1 MKMLTVTGIRR
12 ASCHLL
18 MAFAMPVY
26 AQNATFVA
34 TVDRSPVGLGEQFTL
49 SLTLSG
55 SALGGGKN
63 LQLPDLSK
71 FRVMSGPNQSTSM
84 QIINGAVSSSATY
97 SFVLQPKEIGT
108 FTIGPASIEE
118 GGTVQKTQPIS
129 VQVVKGDPRANTPS
143 TPTEQTVQLGDN
155 LFLRAV
161 VDRSHVMQGE
171 QINLAFKLYTRVSVV
186 NYAVSKNPGMTGFW
200 NEDTETPKNITL
212 TTETINGKP
221 YRVGLIKRVA
231 LFPTQSGVLDIGP
244 MEVQATVQMPYGR
257 SNDPFESFFRDPF
270 GRNTTYNVSS
280 EAIKIKVDPLP
291 SGAPADFKGAVGQFA
306 MSVAADRKTTR
317 TNEPVT
323 LKVTLSGTGNVK
335 LLEGPSIELPADFEQ
350 YTPKF
355 SESINRQN
363 NRINGS
369 KTFEYLLIPRYPGL
383 KVIKPVTMSYFDL
396 VKKEYVRLRSP
407 QIELNVEQGTATA
420 APTISGVARED
431 VRMLS
436 QDIRFIKLTTTS
448 FMRPGER
455 PFAGP
460 FFIVMVLLPLAGL
473 AGVFVY
479 ARQRQ
484 VVMMDQAGYRYR
496 KAMKVAQKGLKEAEY
511 LLKEKAGKDGG
522 PSSKQRLRFYSEISH
537 AFARYLSD
545 KLNLPQAEFS
555 LESASAALRE
565 RGAEGN
571 LVQAM
576 CGVLEVCDMARF
588 APTSME
594 LASMQRTY
602 DEARRVIV
610 ELERTLKTR

>member
-12 ASCHLL
+12 ATGHLL
-18 MAFAMPVY
+18 MAVAMPVY

-143 TPTEQTVQLGDN
+143 PPADQTVQLGDN

-306 MSVAADRKTTR
+306 MSVAVDRKTTR

-420 APTISGVARED
+420 SPTISGVARED

>member
-1 MKMLTVTGIRR
+1 MKVLTVTGIRL
-12 ASCHLL
+12 AAAHVL
-18 MAFAMPVY
+18 MAVALPVY
-26 AQNATFVA
+26 AQNARFEA

-55 SALGGGKN
+55 STLGGGKN
-63 LQLPDLSK
+63 LQLPDLNK

-84 QIINGAVSSSATY
+84 QIINGAVSSAATY
-97 SFVLQPKEIGT
+97 SVVLQPKEIGT

-118 GGTVQKTQPIS
+118 GGTVHKTQPIS
-129 VQVVKGDPRANTPS
+129 VDVVKGSPKANAP
-143 TPTEQTVQLGDN
+143 PVPADQTVQLGDN

-186 NYAVSKNPGMTGFW
+186 NYAVSKNPAMTGFW
-200 NEDTETPKNITL
+200 SEDTETPKNITL
-212 TTETINGKP
+212 TTEAVNGKS

-244 MEVQATVQMPYGR
+244 MEVQTTVQMPYGR

-280 EAIKIKVDPLP
+280 EGQKIKVDPLP
-291 SGAPADFKGAVGQFA
+291 PGAPPDFKGAVGQFA
-306 MSVAADRKTTR
+306 MSVVVDKKTTR

-350 YTPKF
+350 YSPKF

-407 QIELNVEQGTATA
+407 QIELNVEQGTAVA
-420 APTISGVARED
+420 PPTIAGVARED

-436 QDIRFIKLTTTS
+436 QDIRFIKLTNTS
-448 FMRPGER
+448 FTRIGER
-455 PFAGP
+455 PYASP

-473 AGVFVY
+473 AGAFVY
-479 ARQRQ
+479 VRQRQ

-537 AFARYLSD
+537 AFAKYLSD

-555 LESASAALRE
+555 LESASAALHDR
-565 RGAEGN
+565 RADGG

-576 CGVLEVCDMARF
+576 RGVLEVCDMARF

-594 LASMQRTY
+594 LATMQRTY

>member
-12 ASCHLL
+12 AAGHLL
-18 MAFAMPVY
+18 MAVALPVY

-55 SALGGGKN
+55 SAPGGGKN

-118 GGTVQKTQPIS
+118 GGTVHKTQPIS

-143 TPTEQTVQLGDN
+143 TPTDQTVQLGDN

-212 TTETINGKP
+212 TTETINGKS

-231 LFPTQSGVLDIGP
+231 LFPTQAGVLDIGP

-280 EAIKIKVDPLP
+280 EALRIKVDPLP

-306 MSVAADRKTTR
+306 MSVAVDRKTTR

-420 APTISGVARED
+420 SPTISGVARED

-436 QDIRFIKLTTTS
+436 QDIRFIKLTNTS
-448 FMRPGER
+448 FMRSGER

-565 RGAEGN
+565 RGAEEKS
-571 LVQAM
+571 VQAM
-576 CGVLEVCDMARF
+576 RGVLEVCDMARF

>member
-1 MKMLTVTGIRR
+1 MKVLTVTGIRL
-12 ASCHLL
+12 AAAHVL
-18 MAFAMPVY
+18 MAVTLPVY
-26 AQNATFVA
+26 AQNATFEA

-55 SALGGGKN
+55 STLGGGKN

-84 QIINGAVSSSATY
+84 QIINGAVSSAATY
-97 SFVLQPKEIGT
+97 NFVLQPKEAGT

-118 GGTVQKTQPIS
+118 GGTVHKTRPIA
-129 VQVVKGDPRANTPS
+129 VEVVKSSAKANAPS
-143 TPTEQTVQLGDN
+143 APADQTVQLGDN

-186 NYAVSKNPGMTGFW
+186 NYAVSKNPAMTGFW
-200 NEDTETPKNITL
+200 SEDTETPKNITL
-212 TTETINGKP
+212 TTETVNGKS

-231 LFPTQSGVLDIGP
+231 LFPTQSGMLDIGA
-244 MEVQATVQMPYGR
+244 MEVQTTVQMPYGR

-280 EAIKIKVDPLP
+280 EGQKIRVDPLP
-291 SGAPADFKGAVGQFA
+291 PGAPPDFKGAVGQFA
-306 MSVAADRKTTR
+306 MSVAVDKKTTR

-335 LLEGPSIELPADFEQ
+335 LLEGPSIDLPADFEQ
-350 YTPKF
+350 YSPKF

-407 QIELNVEQGTATA
+407 QIELNVEQGTAVA
-420 APTISGVARED
+420 SPTIAGVARED

-436 QDIRFIKLTTTS
+436 QDIRFIKLTNAS
-448 FMRPGER
+448 FTRVGER
-455 PFAGP
+455 PYASRDGSSSPCRTCGGVCVCPSAPGGDDGP
-460 FFIVMVLLPLAGL
+460 GGLPLPE
-473 AGVFVY
+473 
-479 ARQRQ
+479 
-484 VVMMDQAGYRYR
+484 GY
-496 KAMKVAQKGLKEAEY
+496 
-511 LLKEKAGKDGG
+511 
-522 PSSKQRLRFYSEISH
+522 
-537 AFARYLSD
+537 
-545 KLNLPQAEFS
+545 
-555 LESASAALRE
+555 ES
-565 RGAEGN
+565 GAEG
-571 LVQAM
+571 AERG
-576 CGVLEVCDMARF
+576 GVSTEGESRQRRRSVVEA
-588 APTSME
+588 TSPVLLRDLPCLCE
-594 LASMQRTY
+594 IS
-602 DEARRVIV
+602 
-610 ELERTLKTR
+610 ER

>member
-1 MKMLTVTGIRR
+1 MNMLTITGIRR
-12 ASCHLL
+12 AAAQVL
-18 MAFAMPVY
+18 MAIALPVY
-26 AQNATFVA
+26 AQNASFVA

-84 QIINGAVSSSATY
+84 QIINGAVSSSVTY
-97 SFVLQPKEIGT
+97 SFALQPKEIGT

-129 VQVVKGDPRANTPS
+129 VQVVKGDPRANAPS
-143 TPTEQTVQLGDN
+143 APADQTVQLGDN

-186 NYAVSKNPGMTGFW
+186 NYAVSKNPAMTGFW
-200 NEDTETPKNITL
+200 SEDTETPKNITL
-212 TTETINGKP
+212 TTETVNGKS

-231 LFPTQSGVLDIGP
+231 LFPTQAGVLDVGP

-280 EAIKIKVDPLP
+280 EAIKIRVDPLP
-291 SGAPADFKGAVGQFA
+291 PGAPSDFKGAVGQFA
-306 MSVAADRKTTR
+306 MSVAVDKKTTR

-323 LKVTLSGTGNVK
+323 LKVNLSGTGNVK

-363 NRINGS
+363 NRISGS

-420 APTISGVARED
+420 SPTISGVARED

-436 QDIRFIKLTTTS
+436 QDIRFIKLTNTS
-448 FMRPGER
+448 FVHVGER
-455 PFAGP
+455 PFASP
-460 FFIVMVLLPLAGL
+460 FFIVMVLLPMVGL

-479 ARQRQ
+479 VRQRQ

-537 AFARYLSD
+537 AFAKYLGD
-545 KLNLPQAEFS
+545 KLNMPQAEFS
-555 LESASAALRE
+555 VESASAALRD

-594 LASMQRTY
+594 LTAMQRTY

>member
-1 MKMLTVTGIRR
+1 MLTVTGIRR
-12 ASCHLL
+12 AAGHLL
-18 MAFAMPVY
+18 MAVALPVY

-55 SALGGGKN
+55 STVGGGKN

-84 QIINGAVSSSATY
+84 QIINGAVSSSAMY
-97 SFVLQPKEIGT
+97 SFVLQPKEVGT
-108 FTIGPASIEE
+108 FTIGPASIEA

-129 VQVVKGDPRANTPS
+129 VQVVKGDPKANAPS
-143 TPTEQTVQLGDN
+143 TPADQTVQLGDN

-171 QINLAFKLYTRVSVV
+171 QINLAFRLYTRVSVV
-186 NYAVSKNPGMTGFW
+186 NYAVSKNPAMTGFW

-212 TTETINGKP
+212 TTETINGKS

-231 LFPTQSGVLDIGP
+231 LFPTQAGVLDIGP

-280 EAIKIKVDPLP
+280 EALKIRVDPLP

-306 MSVAADRKTTR
+306 MSVVVDRKTTR

-350 YTPKF
+350 YSPKF

-363 NRINGS
+363 NRISGS

-420 APTISGVARED
+420 SPTISGVARED

-436 QDIRFIKLTTTS
+436 QDIRFIKLTNTS
-448 FMRPGER
+448 FVRTGER

-479 ARQRQ
+479 VRQRQ

-496 KAMKVAQKGLKEAEY
+496 KAMRVAQKGLKEAEY

-576 CGVLEVCDMARF
+576 RGVLEVCDMARF

-594 LASMQRTY
+594 LATMQRTY